1 MGKKT
6 KRKRRDE
13 WYNTWCGALDTKY
26 LLNPRLMY
34 LKTSY
39 KVESLFGHAGDEG
52 DSLEGG
58 SVSLGT
64 GFKSS

>member
-6 KRKRRDE
+6 KRKSTDM
-13 WYNTWCGALDTKY
+13 WYNTWCGALDTNY

-39 KVESLFGHAGDEG
+39 KVESLFGPAGGEG
-52 DSLEGG
+52 DSLDGG

-64 GFKSS
+64 GFESP